1 MLSIG
6 DLKLVISILTYTV
19 DDSLT
24 IPKEFIDNNIE
35 RIDNLIERLKI
46 LVAQDKKNREYQ
58 EEMTK
63 YRDRLNE
70 LVKNDEEPIEK

>member
-1 MLSIG
+1 MLSIE
-6 DLKLVISILTYTV
+6 DLETIITLLEDKEDAKLL
-19 DDSLT
+19 
-24 IPKEFIDNNIE
+24 
-35 RIDNLIERLKI
+35 NLKERLTI
-46 LVAQDKKNREYQ
+46 LVAQDKANREYQ